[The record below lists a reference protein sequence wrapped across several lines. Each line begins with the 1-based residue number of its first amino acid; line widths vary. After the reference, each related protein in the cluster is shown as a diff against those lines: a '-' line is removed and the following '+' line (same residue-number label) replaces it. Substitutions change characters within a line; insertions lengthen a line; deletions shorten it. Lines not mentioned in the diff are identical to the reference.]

1 MKHQVQVTGI
11 AGHHDPE
18 RVAAA
23 FAPLFHISEERARQ
37 LLSQLPLVVKG
48 GLDAE
53 TAGKYRSHLEAIGL
67 EVAVHAVMTLAEEL
81 VLAVTAEPP
90 APGPGKPGGAGKA

>member
-11 AGHHDPE
+11 SGNHDPD
-18 RVAAA
+18 RVATA

-37 LLSQLPLVVKG
+37 LLAHLPLVVKS

-53 TAGKYRSHLEAIGL
+53 TAGKYRAHLEAIGL

-90 APGPGKPGGAGKA
+90 GRGKPGGAGQKA